1 MIEYKRRSGTN
12 HRERTKSSDLLSK
25 TFRKTITIANR
36 LSRLIFNKVFSLL
49 SYYSFNDK
57 NLYEYDSKRTK
68 KGDS

>member
-25 TFRKTITIANR
+25 TFRKTITIANQ
-36 LSRLIFNKVFSLL
+36 LSRLIFNKFR
-49 SYYSFNDK
+49 YFHYSFNDK
-57 NLYEYDSKRTK
+57 NLYEYDSKRTT